1 MLTFLL
7 DTKLGHLLLG
17 LACLAL
23 IGAGMY
29 WKGHNKGWD
38 AATAHYSAVVN
49 SCLSAN
55 TTLADTTKQ
64 LQAANAA
71 IANAA
76 AASKARADAAVKL
89 ASADA
94 QASAKAVADA
104 QAKLHTIEA
113 RHADAH
119 AAAVTQIPLAVYN
132 AICADGVCE
141 PADRTH

>member
-7 DTKLGHLLLG
+7 DTKIGHLLLG
-17 LACLAL
+17 LLCMAL

-64 LQAANAA
+64 LQAANDQW
-71 IANAA
+71 ANAA
-76 AASKARADAAVKL
+76 KANAAKVSLAV
-89 ASADA
+89 A
-94 QASAKAVADA
+94 QSNAAKAANA
-104 QAKLHTIEA
+104 KALATTQAKLTRVIHEHQDA
-113 RHADAH
+113 RIWASQPIPAD
-119 AAAVTQIPLAVYN
+119 VLDGLRN
-132 AICADGVCE
+132 ADGS
-141 PADRTH
+141 H

>member
-7 DTKLGHLLLG
+7 DTKIGHLLLG
-17 LACLAL
+17 LLCVAL

-64 LQAANAA
+64 LQGANDKWAAVAKGNAA
-71 IANAA
+71 KVYLAVAQL
-76 AASKARADAAVKL
+76 KVTQAD
-89 ASADA
+89 D
-94 QASAKAVADA
+94 AKALAAA
-104 QAKLHTIEA
+104 QAKLTRVIHEHQDA
-113 RHADAH
+113 RVWAS
-119 AAAVTQIPLAVYN
+119 QPI
-132 AICADGVCE
+132 
-141 PADRTH
+141 PADVLDGLRNANGTH